1 MAQFKLSVVTPTG
14 SVLDTDV
21 SEATVPG
28 AAGEFGMYADHQP
41 ALIML
46 GGGLLSYQG
55 SDANGSLLIRG
66 GVAEVGPDALL
77 ILTDHAVLPE
87 DAERAEA
94 ESILEHIVETESSSD
109 SVLDDERIHK
119 LAIDRGYAEALIKV
133 AGH

>member
-94 ESILEHIVETESSSD
+94 ERILEHIVETESSSD